1 MGVENTHIWNVRRF
15 HGSLDH
21 FEKEIGVKFKNRH
34 LLQLAMTHPSYKDNH
49 GTNPDH
55 ARNALSHCGIRQIE
69 LGDKR
74 VHTAENRKRGINMLI
89 SIMSKFGKDKET
101 ESKVGHNE
109 RYLKFRPFLGYTQP
123 GR

>member
-1 MGVENTHIWNVRRF
+1 MRRF

-34 LLQLAMTHPSYKDNH
+34 LLQLAMTHPSYKENH
-49 GTNPDH
+49 GTNADH

-69 LGDKR
+69 FGDKR

-101 ESKVGHNE
+101 ESKVKH
-109 RYLKFRPFLGYTQP
+109 FTF
-123 GR
+123 

>member
-1 MGVENTHIWNVRRF
+1 MFTLLKIPIWNVRRF

-101 ESKVGHNE
+101 ESKVKH
-109 RYLKFRPFLGYTQP
+109 FTF
-123 GR
+123 